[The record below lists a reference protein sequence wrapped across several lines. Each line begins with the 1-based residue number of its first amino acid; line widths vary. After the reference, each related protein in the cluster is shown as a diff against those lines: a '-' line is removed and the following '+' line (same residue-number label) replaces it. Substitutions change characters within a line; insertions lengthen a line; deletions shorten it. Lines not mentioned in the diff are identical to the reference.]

1 MKRILKHIIILMVS
15 LIVLAAIIYIGQ
27 YATKLRFKNTT
38 WLRSL
43 TNENQLSFD
52 DLSKSFQIGT
62 EEQHWPALI
71 SLIPKLRTDIEL
83 QNNLAKLRDTVTIF
97 ENGTLASNIITGAD
111 NALTPLKN
119 LDDALKFLENYN
131 LESINKLHYQ
141 TSNWLSFFGYESPK
155 NYFVMFQESN
165 ISRPAGGFLN
175 NYAILGF
182 NQGKMTVAGDTIL
195 DLDDLLL
202 TKIVP
207 PLPLQSVSNT
217 WFFHDVN
224 WFFDF
229 PTTGKK
235 VLEFYRLT
243 NLKPELDGVIAVN
256 NSVMESILGIT
267 GGIQLKDYN
276 LTIDAQNFSSALFTN
291 DNRDIFS
298 AFIEQLG
305 GQLKNLSLTQFSQLQ
320 NIIINALTTK
330 DIQLYSTNDEREYF
344 FDSYGWAGKLTEGYN
359 DYVAV
364 NFNNLDKNFKT
375 DKREQQIS
383 LETKMSTSSIINIL
397 TVRSPALRAEDINK
411 ETYLKIYFPKGIAII
426 NASGGYLKDIKNG
439 WPYETLG
446 YQIDDDISNIEN
458 RRVTDSTNSIDI
470 FEESSKTVIG
480 TWAKLS
486 ARPFILT
493 YRLPIE
499 TRDIGNWNLIIQK
512 QSGQRINFSY
522 NLIPLPDKTIAPTLF
537 EFKKLIPLGQDL
549 NLDFKIEP
557 R

>member
-1 MKRILKHIIILMVS
+1 MKRILKNIIILIVS

-52 DLSKSFQIGT
+52 DLSKSFQIGL
-62 EEQHWPALI
+62 EEQRWPALI

-83 QNNLAKLRDTVTIF
+83 QNNLAKLKDTVAIF
-97 ENGTLASNIITGAD
+97 NDGTLASNIITGAD

-131 LESINKLHYQ
+131 LKSINKLHYQ

-155 NYFVMFQESN
+155 NYFVMFQKSD
-165 ISRPAGGFLN
+165 ISRPSGGFLN

-182 NQGKMTVAGDTIL
+182 NQGKMTMTGDTVL

-243 NLKPELDGVIAVN
+243 NLKPELDGVIAIN
-256 NSVMESILGIT
+256 NLVMESILEIT

-276 LTIDAQNFSSALFTN
+276 LIIDAQNFSSALFTN

-298 AFIEQLG
+298 VFIEQLLI
-305 GQLKNLSLTQFSQLQ
+305 QLKNLSLAQVSQLQ

-330 DIQLYSTNDEREYF
+330 DIQLYSTDDEREYF
-344 FDSYGWAGKLTEGYN
+344 FDSYGWAGKLTESYN

-383 LETKMSTSSIINIL
+383 LETKMSTSSIINVL
-397 TVRSPALRAEDINK
+397 TVSSPALWREDVNK

-426 NASGGYLKDIKNG
+426 NASGGYLKETKNG
-439 WPYETLG
+439 WPFETLG

-458 RRVTDSTNSIDI
+458 RRITDSTNSIDI

-499 TRDIGNWNLIIQK
+499 TRDIGNWNLIVQK

-522 NLIPLPDKTIAPTLF
+522 NLIPLPDKKIAPTLF
-537 EFKKLIPLGQDL
+537 EFKKLIPLNQDL

>member
-52 DLSKSFQIGT
+52 DLSKSFQIGL
-62 EEQHWPALI
+62 EEQRWPALI

-83 QNNLAKLRDTVTIF
+83 QNNLAKLKDAVAIF
-97 ENGTLASNIITGAD
+97 NDGTLVSNIITGAD

-131 LESINKLHYQ
+131 LKSINKLHYQ

-155 NYFVMFQESN
+155 NYFVMFQKSD
-165 ISRPAGGFLN
+165 ISRPSGGFLN

-182 NQGKMTVAGDTIL
+182 NQGKMTMTGDTVL

-243 NLKPELDGVIAVN
+243 NLKPELDGVIAIN
-256 NSVMESILGIT
+256 NLVMESILEIT

-276 LTIDAQNFSSALFTN
+276 LIIDAQNFSSALFTN

-298 AFIEQLG
+298 AFIEQLLI
-305 GQLKNLSLTQFSQLQ
+305 QLKNLSLTQVSQLQ

-330 DIQLYSTNDEREYF
+330 DIQLYSTDDEREYF
-344 FDSYGWAGKLTEGYN
+344 FDSYGWAGKLTESYN

-383 LETKMSTSSIINIL
+383 LETKMSTSSIINVL
-397 TVRSPALRAEDINK
+397 TVSSPALRAEDINK

-426 NASGGYLKDIKNG
+426 NASGGYLKETKNG
-439 WPYETLG
+439 WPFETLG

-458 RRVTDSTNSIDI
+458 RRITDSTNSIDI

-499 TRDIGNWNLIIQK
+499 TRDIGNWNLIVQK

-522 NLIPLPDKTIAPTLF
+522 NLIPLSDKKIAPTLF
-537 EFKKLIPLGQDL
+537 EFKKLIPLNQDL
-549 NLDFKIEP
+549 NLNFKIEL